1 MKNLELCI
9 IFQDGER
16 HYLKLEN
23 KQEVEKKIDEV
34 FKEGIKF
41 QVDEYHYSYPP
52 WAILKTEYLSEGA
65 SKSEVV
71 VLD

>member
-41 QVDEYHYSYPP
+41 QEDEYHYSYPS
-52 WAILKTEYLSEGA
+52 WAILKTQYLLGEASEP
-65 SKSEVV
+65 ETI
-71 VLD
+71 VLE

>member
-41 QVDEYHYSYPP
+41 YRNC
-52 WAILKTEYLSEGA
+52 
-65 SKSEVV
+65 
-71 VLD
+71 

>member
-41 QVDEYHYSYPP
+41 HVDEYHYSYPP
-52 WAILKTEYLSEGA
+52 WTILKAEYLSGEA
-65 SKSEVV
+65 REPDVIE
-71 VLD
+71 LD